1 MIINDFSFNEED
13 IIGKGGFS
21 IVYKG
26 INIKNNN
33 SVAIKVDKKKN
44 IIKKNH

>member
-26 INIKNNN
+26 MNVKNNN
-33 SVAIKVDKKKN
+33 LVAIKVDKKKN